1 MTRLFSAFALASL
14 ILLLA
19 GCREDA
25 LISRTDIQFLQQ
37 GILVSFWNDEE
48 HFVRHTEILDT
59 LYINQDETVIFTS
72 VYALNG
78 NTISSDSALNL
89 YSSHYWV
96 LEGDSINNT
105 SFEYTFDSIGYR
117 IGILNTIDY
126 TGDTL
131 KDTIHIFVGTP
142 LSITLVTPPL
152 SAGIEPLSDDYI
164 ELNWD
169 ISGIDPWEKSN
180 CAIYAAVAEG
190 VPLSSNT
197 HWLDILDSV
206 NTLSESDCQNGARIK
221 GPLIS
226 ENWLKMSGL
235 NLNDTSLTVY
245 WGVKATAYTDFGFA
259 EQAKDASSFNTL
271 FLDRKN
277 SIIQINPIYEGL
289 TPGSKI
295 SSKFVL
301 ISALGDTIK
310 TVTHDKVNEPL
321 NINALPQSKLHI
333 YPIETKLTD
342 YEAKPIIVDV
352 PERSMLRLA
361 DSIVFTDKIPPKAA
375 PVKTALALT
384 DSVRF
389 YFMDNGSGINPT
401 QKKFVIADFDTVNV
415 TYDSDVLSFANPCRK
430 ECQIKIPIP
439 DNARNRNSEMFWKL
453 VPEKDSLQ
461 ITGPFVKTED
471 QQ

>member
-142 LSITLVTPPL
+142 LSITLVTPP
-152 SAGIEPLSDDYI
+152 
-164 ELNWD
+164 
-169 ISGIDPWEKSN
+169 
-180 CAIYAAVAEG
+180 
-190 VPLSSNT
+190 
-197 HWLDILDSV
+197 
-206 NTLSESDCQNGARIK
+206 
-221 GPLIS
+221 
-226 ENWLKMSGL
+226 
-235 NLNDTSLTVY
+235 
-245 WGVKATAYTDFGFA
+245 
-259 EQAKDASSFNTL
+259 
-271 FLDRKN
+271 
-277 SIIQINPIYEGL
+277 
-289 TPGSKI
+289 
-295 SSKFVL
+295 
-301 ISALGDTIK
+301 
-310 TVTHDKVNEPL
+310 
-321 NINALPQSKLHI
+321 
-333 YPIETKLTD
+333 
-342 YEAKPIIVDV
+342 
-352 PERSMLRLA
+352 
-361 DSIVFTDKIPPKAA
+361 
-375 PVKTALALT
+375 
-384 DSVRF
+384 
-389 YFMDNGSGINPT
+389 
-401 QKKFVIADFDTVNV
+401 
-415 TYDSDVLSFANPCRK
+415 
-430 ECQIKIPIP
+430 
-439 DNARNRNSEMFWKL
+439 
-453 VPEKDSLQ
+453 
-461 ITGPFVKTED
+461 
-471 QQ
+471 

>member
-1 MTRLFSAFALASL
+1 MNRLFSTFALASL
-14 ILLLA
+14 FLLLA

-37 GILVSFWNDEE
+37 GIQVSFWNDEE

-59 LYINQDETVIFTS
+59 LYINQGETVIFTS

-78 NTISSDSALNL
+78 NAISSDSALNL

-96 LEGDSINNT
+96 LEGDSINST
-105 SFEYTFDSIGYR
+105 SFERTFDSTGYR

-152 SAGIEPLSDDYI
+152 SASIEPLSDDYV

-180 CAIYAAVAEG
+180 CAVYAAVAEG
-190 VPLSSNT
+190 ITLSRNT
-197 HWLDILDSV
+197 HWLDFLDSV
-206 NTLSESDCQNGARIK
+206 SVLSEGDCKNGTRLK

-226 ENWLKMSGL
+226 TKWLQGNDIDLK
-235 NLNDTSLTVY
+235 DTSLTIY
-245 WGVKATAYTDFGFA
+245 WGVKALAYTDYGFE
-259 EQAKDASSFNTL
+259 EQSSDVSAFNTL
-271 FLDRKN
+271 FTGKR
-277 SIIQINPIYEGL
+277 NPIVQVKPTYEGL
-289 TPGSKI
+289 TPGTSISAKI
-295 SSKFVL
+295 VL
-301 ISALGDTIK
+301 INALGDTLK
-310 TVTHDKVNEPL
+310 TVPYNTVDETL
-321 NINALPQSKLHI
+321 NIYVQPQSRLHI
-333 YPIETKLTD
+333 YAIETKQTD
-342 YEAKPIIVDV
+342 YIANSIIVDV

-375 PVKTALALT
+375 PVKTALSLT
-384 DSVRF
+384 DSIKF
-389 YFMDNGSGINPT
+389 YFMDNGAGINPA
-401 QKKFVIADFDTVNV
+401 QKKYVIADFDTVNAS
-415 TYDSDVLSFANPCRK
+415 YESSILSFANPCRR

-439 DNARNRNSEMFWKL
+439 DNAKNRNSELFWKL
-453 VPEKDSLQ
+453 SPGKDSIW
-461 ITGPFVKTED
+461 ITGPFVPKED
-471 QQ
+471 Q

>member
-14 ILLLA
+14 FLLIA
-19 GCREDA
+19 GCREEA

-96 LEGDSINNT
+96 LEGDSINST
-105 SFEYTFDSIGYR
+105 SFERTFDSTGYR

>member
-19 GCREDA
+19 GCREEA

-105 SFEYTFDSIGYR
+105 SFEYTFDSTGYR

-164 ELNWD
+164 ELNWN
-169 ISGIDPWEKSN
+169 ITGIDPWESSE
-180 CAIYAAVAEG
+180 CTVYAVVAEG
-190 VPLSSNT
+190 VSLSKNT
-197 HWLDILDSV
+197 HWLDILDSI
-206 NTLSESDCQNGARIK
+206 NALSIGDCKSGMRLK

-226 ENWLKMSGL
+226 EKWLQMNGL
-235 NLNDTSLTVY
+235 DLKDTSLMVY
-245 WGVKATAYTDFGFA
+245 WGVKATAFTDNGFE
-259 EQAKDASSFNTL
+259 EQARDASSFSTK
-271 FLDRKN
+271 FTERRN
-277 SIIQINPIYEGL
+277 SVIQVKPIYEGL
-289 TPGSKI
+289 TPGSKVSTKI
-295 SSKFVL
+295 VL
-301 ISALGDTIK
+301 INAFGDTLK
-310 TVTHDKVNEPL
+310 TISYEKPNEPL
-321 NINALPQSKLHI
+321 NINVQPQSRLRI
-333 YPIETKLTD
+333 YAYETKLTD
-342 YEAKPIIVDV
+342 YEANPITIDI
-352 PERSMLRLA
+352 PERTMIRLG
-361 DSIVFTDKIPPKAA
+361 DSIVFTDKIPPKAS
-375 PVKTALALT
+375 PVKTSLALT
-384 DSVRF
+384 DSVKF
-389 YFMDNGSGINPT
+389 YFMDSGSGINPT
-401 QKKFVIADFDTVNV
+401 QKKFVIADFDTVTV
-415 TYDSDVLSFANPCRK
+415 TYESNILSFANPCRK
-430 ECQIKIPIP
+430 DCQIRIPVP
-439 DNARNRNSEMFWKL
+439 DNARNRNSELFWRM
-453 VPEKDSLQ
+453 VPDKDSLR
-461 ITGPFVKTED
+461 ITGPFVQTED
-471 QQ
+471 Q